1 MAEQL
6 MKTEINCTTGEE
18 IVRPLT
24 EEEIAQLEIDR
35 VASAKWEEERV
46 ARQAKLSAL
55 KESAKT
61 KLVAGEPLTEEEAAV
76 IVL

>member
-24 EEEIAQLEIDR
+24 EDEIAQLELDR
-35 VASAKWEEERV
+35 AASAKWEEERV
-46 ARQAKLSAL
+46 ARQAQTSAL
-55 KESAKT
+55 KESAKA
-61 KLVAGEPLTEEEAAV
+61 KLVAGEPLTEDEASILV
-76 IVL
+76 I

>member
-6 MKTEINCTTGEE
+6 MKIEINCTTGEE

-24 EEEIAQLEIDR
+24 EEEIAQVEIDR
-35 VASAKWEEERV
+35 AASASWEEERV
-46 ARQAKLSAL
+46 ARQANISAL
-55 KESAKT
+55 KESART
-61 KLVAGEPLTEEEAAV
+61 KLVAGEPLTEEEAAT